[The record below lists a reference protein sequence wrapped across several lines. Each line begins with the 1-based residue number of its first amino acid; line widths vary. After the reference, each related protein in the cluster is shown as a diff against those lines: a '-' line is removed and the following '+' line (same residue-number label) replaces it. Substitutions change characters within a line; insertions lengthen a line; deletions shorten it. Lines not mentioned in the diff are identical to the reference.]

1 MTASIDTDEDRAMM
15 LAFVLIAGSL
25 ATGAAVLLL
34 LPLMRPR
41 ADARPVAALAAGGVL
56 IVLLLGGGG
65 LYAAFSNYSWVET
78 PVTRLIRRRRW
89 RRGSRRGW
97 RRNRTTSKAGCML
110 GRTYTTLE
118 QFPLAVRA
126 YQRADRLANGQNA
139 EAIIGVAESLL
150 AQDFEQ
156 MRGAAGQLFDR
167 ALELEPD
174 NPKALLYSAF
184 AALSRGEQATARER
198 FRHLLTLNPPPQIRD
213 IVEQAAGCA
222 RQRGG
227 GAPGSF
233 IGGGVTRRS
242 SADRGGARHAGAFA
256 CKQGARRRARCSSR
270 RATRSRRARR
280 LRSSGFP
287 RSFPVDVELSAA
299 DAMLETRRIT
309 AGQQLE
315 IVARVA
321 LGGTPTATSGDPFG
335 QVSYHVGK
343 DGKLNIVIDRLA
355 P

>member
-1 MTASIDTDEDRAMM
+1 MM

-25 ATGAAVLLL
+25 AAGAAVLLL
-34 LPLMRPR
+34 LPLMRAR
-41 ADARPVAALAAGGVL
+41 EDKRPVAGLAAGGVL
-56 IVLLLGGGG
+56 VVLLLGGGL
-65 LYAAFSNYSWVET
+65 LYAAFSNYSWVEISDVAET
-78 PVTRLIRRRRW
+78 PAAMAAKLAKRLAAEPNDLE
-89 RRGSRRGW
+89 GW
-97 RRNRTTSKAGCML
+97 LML
-110 GRTYTTLE
+110 GRTYSTLE

-139 EAIIGVAESLL
+139 DAIIGVAEMLL

-156 MRGAAGQLFDR
+156 IRGAAGHLFDR
-167 ALELEPD
+167 ALLIEPN

-184 AALSRGEQATARER
+184 AALSRGEQSDARER
-198 FRHLLTLNPPPQIRD
+198 FHRLLALNPPPQIQD
-213 IVEQAAGCA
+213 IINKQLLALDAAGA
-222 RQRGG
+222 TPAAEPGPG
-227 GAPGSF
+227 PSPGPGPTVAVHVTLAPSLAGK
-233 IGGGVTRRS
+233 VP
-242 SADRGGARHAGAFA
+242 AGATLFVAARDPKSPGPPFA
-256 CKQGARRRARCSSR
+256 VK
-270 RATRSRRARR
+270 R
-280 LRSSGFP
+280 LP
-287 RSFPVDVELSAA
+287 ASFPVDVQLSGA
-299 DAMLETRRIT
+299 DAMLESRRIT